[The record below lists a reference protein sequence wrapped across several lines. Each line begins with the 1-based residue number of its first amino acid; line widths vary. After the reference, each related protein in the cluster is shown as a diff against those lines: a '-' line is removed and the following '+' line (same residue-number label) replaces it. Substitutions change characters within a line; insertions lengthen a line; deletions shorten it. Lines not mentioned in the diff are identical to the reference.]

1 MDAQAKLKHQYA
13 NKPIYT
19 SGFFADPESDLD
31 NRQKLQT
38 ALKSFVKNQQ
48 PDTPFALQIMATNS
62 EITIAPL
69 GLLEL
74 DELET
79 YLAEQRRAGLP
90 ETAALPLMIQF
101 EPHIQAG
108 ELQKDRV
115 ASVQALF
122 ADFNATFELIWQ
134 QVKADIALNETLLLD
149 LTQTLI
155 KNGQTEQQKM
165 LTHLQTLSTEERQKT
180 LGFAIEPDKLDTLT
194 RHLTDQHQSQ
204 AIMSS
209 AAALAMNEI
218 IGNDLFGQALND
230 PVRRNI
236 FFWNLDNTF
245 YEIFYYYTVKY
256 GTKQVKLTKYLQ
268 HQRSQLLETTRQLA
282 WEKAQAITNDPVAT
296 KQLDLNRYFADVFT
310 PLAEKLTVLI
320 HKFTNSEIK

>member
-19 SGFFADPESDLD
+19 SGFFADPESDLA

-38 ALKSFVKNQQ
+38 ALKAFIKNQQ

-62 EITIAPL
+62 EITVAPL
-69 GLLEL
+69 GLLAL
-74 DELET
+74 DDLSDF
-79 YLAEQRRAGLP
+79 LAEQRRTGQA
-90 ETAALPLMIQF
+90 ESTDLPLLIQF
-101 EPHIQAG
+101 EPHTQEG
-108 ELQKDRV
+108 QLQKHRI
-115 ASVQALF
+115 ASVPALF
-122 ADFNATFELIWQ
+122 TDFNATFELVWR
-134 QVKADIALNETLLLD
+134 QVKADLALNEMLLLD

-165 LTHLQTLSTEERQKT
+165 LTHLQSLSNEARQKT
-180 LGFAIEPDKLDTLT
+180 LGFAIAADKLQTLT

-218 IGNDLFGQALND
+218 IGTDLFGQALND

-256 GTKQVKLTKYLQ
+256 GTKQIKLTKYLQ
-268 HQRSQLLETTRQLA
+268 HQRATLLTTTRKLA
-282 WEKAQAITNDPVAT
+282 WEKAQAITTDPVAT
-296 KQLDLNRYFADVFT
+296 KQLDLNQYFADVFT